1 MVRIPALLLALFLA
15 AGCANE
21 LVLDED
27 GAVAVIPH
35 RVGSAG
41 HIVVET
47 MLNGRGPF
55 MLALDT
61 GATISAVFDKAG
73 AEEVLELIPG
83 ETINVLGMTG
93 YGRFP
98 VARIAQFSVGRET
111 WSAARVAVMPGDT
124 RLAVEID
131 GVLGIDFL
139 SRYAIHYSQQD
150 KTLRFYPRELVR
162 ERDYQGWNTIPLY
175 DLKVGADHLSLYGFD
190 IYIDAVRIPVLFDL
204 GSSANL
210 MNRRAAKSLDIR
222 PSLPRDRADVRGAFG
237 KPVVVVELMVWRMKI
252 AGVTWHR
259 RSFLIGEFPIFD
271 VLDLGNRPLAVAGTD
286 MFRQH
291 DFIIDFAG
299 KRILARS
306 KSTQNTDTGRSR

>member
-21 LVLDED
+21 LVLDDD

-35 RVGSAG
+35 RVGSSG

-61 GATISAVFDKAG
+61 AATISVVFDKDRAK
-73 AEEVLELIPG
+73 AVLELVPG
-83 ETINVLGMTG
+83 ESINVLGMTG

-111 WSAARVAVMPGDT
+111 WDAARVAVMPRDT
-124 RLAVEID
+124 RLAREVD
-131 GVLGIDFL
+131 GILGIDFL

-150 KTLRFYPRELVR
+150 KTLRLYPRELVR
-162 ERDYQGWNTIPLY
+162 ERTYQGWNTIPLY

-204 GSSANL
+204 GSNANL
-210 MNRRAAKSLDIR
+210 MNRRAARSLDIR
-222 PSLPRDRADVRGAFG
+222 TAWPRDGADVRGAFG
-237 KPVVVVELMVWRMKI
+237 KPVVVVELIAWRMQI
-252 AGVTWHR
+252 AGATWRR

-271 VLDLGNRPLAVAGTD
+271 ALDLGNKPLAVAGTD
-286 MFRQH
+286 MFRRH

-299 KRILARS
+299 KRILVTSR
-306 KSTQNTDTGRSR
+306 STQK